1 MIDQLDPANK
11 VGTNQRVTRDDDDFD
26 DNDDDDDD
34 HDAYLE
40 LVGCVVEECVKG
52 VSLAAHPNVVV
63 ERGQLLR
70 DHSVGEHLSRGR
82 YVTIAE

>member
-1 MIDQLDPANK
+1 MAVVKEGVEDSHDDD
-11 VGTNQRVTRDDDDFD
+11 DDDDFD

-40 LVGCVVEECVKG
+40 LVGCMVEEGVKG

-63 ERGQLLR
+63 ERGQLLC